1 MRLIFF
7 LAGSGKPREVQV
19 SLLHNPSHLE
29 AVNPVSLGKTKAK
42 QDDLGS
48 QEKVLNVQLHGD
60 AAHAGQG
67 IIYESLAIGK
77 MPKYS
82 VGGSIHVIVN
92 NQIGKINKTVFIF
105 EDGLSNRTFRIY
117 MERSIVNGIF
127 KFNIRSVQLWNIP

>member
-1 MRLIFF
+1 MT
-7 LAGSGKPREVQV
+7 
-19 SLLHNPSHLE
+19 LLHNPSHLE

-42 QDDLGS
+42 QDDLAS

-82 VGGSIHVIVN
+82 VGGSIHIIVN
-92 NQIGKINKTVFIF
+92 NQIGNNYKRIRKLIKSKNYQYFIF
-105 EDGLSNRTFRIY
+105 SSKECSSLEWNVPCSHKTFY
-117 MERSIVNGIF
+117 SCAY
-127 KFNIRSVQLWNIP
+127 K